1 MSSYF
6 LSIISS
12 FISIFL
18 TCYFI
23 YWIVSLFK
31 SVKGPKI
38 AFILITLDVICHL
51 IYPIQML
58 FSLDT
63 IIEENRKNGYMVTTD
78 DVIQLYLFFIA
89 DIIVVVSAYLTFIYL
104 FYAKN
109 FVFKSGR
116 AKQFERE
123 YSGKSN
129 VVLNISRVLFLFFAL
144 IVLTI
149 AIIIFATS
157 PTKYTI
163 LIGLI
168 LIVISLFLTYLFI
181 RTFIGTKKGV
191 KVKTKQEKINDYY
204 FIVITDYDT
213 YLYEGNSSLSF
224 KEALNGMDE
233 NYYIDEYGYITGHV
247 KKVVYGIRI
256 SNISV
261 DELNNLKMEKV
272 NNDKLIDI
280 LSSLD
285 KVHQKVI
292 KVDENFNVISE
303 ENR

>member
-78 DVIQLYLFFIA
+78 DVIQLYLLFIA

-191 KVKTKQEKINDYY
+191 KVKTKQEKTNDYY

-213 YLYEGNSSLSF
+213 YLYESNSSLSF

-233 NYYIDEYGYITGHV
+233 NYYIDEYGYITGYV

>member
-6 LSIISS
+6 ISIISS

-233 NYYIDEYGYITGHV
+233 NYYIDEYGYITGYV

>member
-6 LSIISS
+6 VSIISS

-23 YWIVSLFK
+23 YWIVSLFR

-38 AFILITLDVICHL
+38 AFILITLDVVCHL
-51 IYPIQML
+51 IYPIEML
-58 FSLDT
+58 CNLDS
-63 IIEENRKNGYMVTTD
+63 IIEENRKNGVMVTSD
-78 DVIQLYLFFIA
+78 QVMQMYILFIA
-89 DIIVVVSAYLTFIYL
+89 DIIVVLSAYLVFIYL

-109 FVFKSGR
+109 IVFKSAR

-129 VVLNISRVLFLFFAL
+129 VVLNISRVLFVLLAL
-144 IVLTI
+144 ILLATV
-149 AIIIFATS
+149 IIIFATS

-163 LIGLI
+163 GIAVVLI
-168 LIVISLFLTYLFI
+168 LILIFLLYLFI
-181 RTFIGTKKGV
+181 RTFIGTKKGIE
-191 KVKTKQEKINDYY
+191 VKTKQEKTNDYY
-204 FIVITDYDT
+204 FIVITDYET
-213 YLYEGNSSLSF
+213 YLYQNNSSLSF
-224 KEALNGMDE
+224 KEALNGMDQ
-233 NYYIDEYGYITGHV
+233 NYYIDEYGYITGFV

-256 SNISV
+256 SNISL
-261 DELNNLKMEKV
+261 DELNNLKMEKIE
-272 NNDKLIDI
+272 NEKLVDI
-280 LSSLD
+280 LSKLD

>member
-6 LSIISS
+6 VSIISS

-38 AFILITLDVICHL
+38 AFILITIDVICHL
-51 IYPIQML
+51 IYPVQML

-78 DVIQLYLFFIA
+78 DVIQLYLIFIA
-89 DIIVVVSAYLTFIYL
+89 DIIVIVSAYMTFIYL

-109 FVFKSGR
+109 FVFKSSR

-129 VVLNISRVLFLFFAL
+129 VVLNISRVLFLVFAL
-144 IVLTI
+144 IILST
-149 AIIIFATS
+149 AIVIFATS

-163 LIGLI
+163 LIGFILVLI
-168 LIVISLFLTYLFI
+168 SIFLIYLFI

-191 KVKTKQEKINDYY
+191 KVKTKQEKTNDYY
-204 FIVITDYDT
+204 FIVITDFDT
-213 YLYEGNSSLSF
+213 YLYESNSSLSF

-233 NYYIDEYGYITGHV
+233 NYYIDEYGYITGYV

-256 SNISV
+256 SNITCE
-261 DELNNLKMEKV
+261 ELNNLKMEKV
-272 NNDKLIDI
+272 NNDKLIEI

-292 KVDENFNVISE
+292 KVDENFNVISQA
-303 ENR
+303 NR

>member
-6 LSIISS
+6 ISIISS

-23 YWIVSLFK
+23 YWIVSLFR

-38 AFILITLDVICHL
+38 AFVLITLDVLCHL
-51 IYPIQML
+51 IYPIEML
-58 FSLDT
+58 FNLDS
-63 IIEENRKNGYMVTTD
+63 IIEENRKNGVMVTSD
-78 DVIQLYLFFIA
+78 QVMQMYILFIA
-89 DIIVVVSAYLTFIYL
+89 DIIVVLSAYLVFIYL

-109 FVFKSGR
+109 IVFKSAR

-129 VVLNISRVLFLFFAL
+129 VVLNISRVLFVLLAL
-144 IVLTI
+144 ILLATV
-149 AIIIFATS
+149 IIIFATK

-163 LIGLI
+163 GIAVVLI
-168 LIVISLFLTYLFI
+168 LISIFLLYLFI
-181 RTFIGTKKGV
+181 RTFIGTKKGIE
-191 KVKTKQEKINDYY
+191 VKTKQEKTNEYY
-204 FIVITDYDT
+204 FIVITDYET
-213 YLYEGNSSLSF
+213 YLYQNNSTLSF
-224 KEALNGMDE
+224 KEALNGMDQ
-233 NYYIDEYGYITGHV
+233 NYYIDEYGYITGIV

-256 SNISV
+256 SNISLE
-261 DELNNLKMEKV
+261 ELNNLKMEKIE
-272 NNDKLIDI
+272 NEKLVDI
-280 LSSLD
+280 LSKLD